1 LKEIGLVFK
10 MNKKSM
16 AAIGAAVGIVVAG
29 AAYAW
34 VASTGH
40 GSGNTQVSG
49 ASAVTVTEWQTVVAP
64 GDIFTPRTV
73 TISAKN
79 PSTTTS
85 VHFAKVVLGGITAKA
100 HGSSADL
107 TATCGFT
114 VLQQPDKAG
123 GYILLKG
130 MNAFQPLL
138 PTKPATI
145 AAVPNDNSDQTQ
157 CLTADLTIAVS
168 AS

>member
-1 LKEIGLVFK
+1 

-16 AAIGAAVGIVVAG
+16 AAVGAVVGVVIAG

-40 GSGNTQVSG
+40 GNGNAQVSG
-49 ASAVTVTEWQTVVAP
+49 SSAVTITEWQTMVAP

-85 VHFAKVVLGGITAKA
+85 VHFAKVVIGGITAKA
-100 HGSSADL
+100 HGSSTDL
-107 TATCGFT
+107 TAACGFT
-114 VLQQPDKAG
+114 VVQQPAKAG

-130 MNAFQPLL
+130 MNSFQPLA
-138 PTKPATI
+138 PTTPATI
-145 AAVPNDNSDQTQ
+145 EAVPNDNNDQTG